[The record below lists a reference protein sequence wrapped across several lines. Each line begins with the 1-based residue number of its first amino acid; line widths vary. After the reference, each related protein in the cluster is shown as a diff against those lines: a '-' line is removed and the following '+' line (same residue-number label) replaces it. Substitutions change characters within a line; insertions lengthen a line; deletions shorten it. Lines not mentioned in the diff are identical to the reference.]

1 MKLGFLI
8 SDTAERQMTRV
19 SACYELQSQDW
30 EHHSCRHLKVP
41 RKGPC
46 LPEWIS
52 ANSSLLTTSPS
63 QEVSLCRYIPDRSR
77 PDQDP
82 ACSPCSPPSHPQDWT
97 LKQTLRP
104 APSYQAPTFD
114 PSTLPNRMEN
124 LIDAFPKQLKEALEI
139 GRKATLKAPGGPYA
153 NVVVTGLGGSG
164 IGGRIAAQLMH
175 KEAKCPIEVYN
186 NYYLPGYVD
195 HKSLVIAC
203 SYSGNTEETLAAMDQ
218 ALAKGARVVV
228 ITSGGTML
236 ETAKAKGLDHI
247 VIPGGNPPRTMLAYS
262 LVQQFFVLHHFGI
275 IGDGFEDAVKTAANM
290 LAEDKEAIKKAAM
303 DLTEK
308 LVGKRLVIYSE
319 ANTEAVSIRFRQQ
332 VNENSKEL
340 CWHHAI
346 PEMNHNELVGW
357 AGGDKSLA
365 VVIFRHKEDHQRTQ
379 MRMEINKSIFEKY
392 TPNVYEV
399 WSKGD
404 TAIARQLYL
413 INLGDWVS
421 LFWAHKK
428 GVDPSEIAV
437 INMLKGKLAE
447 VK

>member
-1 MKLGFLI
+1 
-8 SDTAERQMTRV
+8 
-19 SACYELQSQDW
+19 
-30 EHHSCRHLKVP
+30 
-41 RKGPC
+41 
-46 LPEWIS
+46 
-52 ANSSLLTTSPS
+52 
-63 QEVSLCRYIPDRSR
+63 
-77 PDQDP
+77 
-82 ACSPCSPPSHPQDWT
+82 
-97 LKQTLRP
+97 
-104 APSYQAPTFD
+104 
-114 PSTLPNRMEN
+114 MEN

-139 GRKATLKAPGGPYA
+139 GRKATLKAAGGPYT

-186 NYYLPGYVD
+186 NYYLPSYVD

-218 ALAKGARVVV
+218 ALAKGARVVI

-262 LVQQFFVLHHFGI
+262 LVQQFFVLNHFGI
-275 IGDGFEDAVKTAANM
+275 IGDGFEGAVKTAANM
-290 LAEDKEAIKKAAM
+290 LLDDKEAIKKAAM

-357 AGGDKSLA
+357 AGGDKSLG
-365 VVIFRHKEDHQRTQ
+365 VVIFRHKEDHERTQ

-404 TAIARQLYL
+404 TSIARQLYL

-421 LFWAHKK
+421 LFWAQKK